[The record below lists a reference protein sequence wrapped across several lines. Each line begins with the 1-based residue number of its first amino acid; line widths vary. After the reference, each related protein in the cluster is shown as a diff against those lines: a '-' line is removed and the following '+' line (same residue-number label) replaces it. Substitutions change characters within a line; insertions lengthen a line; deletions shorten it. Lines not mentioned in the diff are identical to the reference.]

1 MTVRMRHTRGHT
13 ANRRSH
19 HALISPRLSTC
30 ADCGKQH
37 LRHRV
42 CENCG
47 KYRSKLIVDAEGKR
61 AARMTKRN
69 AKLRSL
75 GEEAKTEEKEAT
87 SK

>member
-19 HALISPRLSTC
+19 HALIDPRLSTC
-30 ADCGKQH
+30 KDCGKPH

-47 KYRSKLIVDAEGKR
+47 KYRSRLIVDAEGKR
-61 AARMTKRN
+61 AARAVKRN
-69 AKLRSL
+69 AKLRSM
-75 GEEAKTEEKEAT
+75 GEEEKKEEKETA